1 MNEESQVKGCYNIA
15 IGAFLLSF
23 FFLFFLSFFFFFSSS
38 FFSFL
43 CQRLVDWLSD
53 VRVTLIIGFAF
64 VRITDLTRL

>member
-23 FFLFFLSFFFFFSSS
+23 FSFFFFF
-38 FFSFL
+38 FFFL

-53 VRVTLIIGFAF
+53 VRVTSIIGFAF